1 MGTVQVR
8 RCGGSI
14 AYQSDMRV
22 GGYDP
27 QEHDHG
33 ELWPGTTESM
43 GRQGKKAKQNA
54 KRPAEKV
61 SYSSSRKHRGG
72 SGSATQATG
81 ASGGSNFDDMLVQKC
96 DMCS

>member
-1 MGTVQVR
+1 MGSVQVR
-8 RCGGSI
+8 GRVRSI

-27 QEHDHG
+27 QEDDHG

-43 GRQGKKAKQNA
+43 GRQIKRTKRNA
-54 KRPAEKV
+54 KRPAGGSALGG
-61 SYSSSRKHRGG
+61 SYKHQGG
-72 SGSATQATG
+72 SGAATQATG

>member
-1 MGTVQVR
+1 MGSVQVR
-8 RCGGSI
+8 GRVRSL
-14 AYQSDMRV
+14 AYQSDMHV

-43 GRQGKKAKQNA
+43 GRQSKRTKRNA
-54 KRPAEKV
+54 KRPAGGGALGG
-61 SYSSSRKHRGG
+61 SHKHRSG
-72 SGSATQATG
+72 SGAATQATG
-81 ASGGSNFDDMLVQKC
+81 ASGESHLMLRLVQKC

>member
-43 GRQGKKAKQNA
+43 GQAEQEDKAK
-54 KRPAEKV
+54 RETP
-61 SYSSSRKHRGG
+61 SRCTRRI
-72 SGSATQATG
+72 T
-81 ASGGSNFDDMLVQKC
+81 
-96 DMCS
+96 

>member
-1 MGTVQVR
+1 MGSVQVR
-8 RCGGSI
+8 GRVRSI

-43 GRQGKKAKQNA
+43 GRQTKKQQANN
-54 KRPAEKV
+54 KRSADGE
-61 SYSSSRKHRGG
+61 SSSRSHKHP
-72 SGSATQATG
+72 SVSEAAAQVPS
-81 ASGGSNFDDMLVQKC
+81 ASGGRLF
-96 DMCS
+96 